1 MKTKF
6 CSLFHIVLW
15 QTHIINKKDIL
26 MNEKIE
32 NQLNLAMEI
41 SPQDLKKSQ
50 DLSVGF
56 DEETDTWDL
65 IVRYQSL
72 EQTRQIPEIRIH
84 ELLNGYAVLNVPAEY
99 VEQVAALP
107 EIIFVEK
114 PKRLEFAVTE
124 GRRVSCIPQVQVQ
137 NFEGES
143 ANDSGLFGKGVI
155 VGIVDSGIDYT
166 HSAFRNQD
174 GTTRILKLWDQMA
187 DRVYDEAEI
196 NEALMTANPY
206 ELVNSIDSSGH
217 GTHVAGIAAGNYAEN
232 KNDNLGIAT
241 QSSLIIVKMANTAS
255 GSFPQTTRL
264 MEGVDFI
271 IRQATAYQMPL
282 SLNIS
287 FGNSYGSHDGTSL
300 LSSYLD
306 SVIDGNQVSVQIGVG
321 NEGDSAG
328 HTGGYVREGV
338 IGEIELQVSN
348 YQQAFS
354 VQLWKNFSDIFE
366 LQIISPSGKNTVFF
380 NENSRIWKFRLDH
393 TDISVLYGT
402 PKPFSRFQEIYMELI
417 PQNAYVDAGIWI
429 IRILP
434 KRIVVGRYDFWLPGT
449 VAVNVNTK
457 FLSPDPDTSLTIPG
471 TTLKAVSV
479 GAYDS
484 STDVIATFSGR
495 GYLRENN
502 AVKPD
507 LVAPGVNVIS
517 ASAGGGLEVRS
528 GTSMATPF
536 VTGSAALL
544 MEWGIVRG
552 NDPFLY
558 GEKIKAYLIRGA
570 RRLPTMQSVPTPSA
584 GWGALCLSS
593 SLPE

>member
-1 MKTKF
+1 
-6 CSLFHIVLW
+6 
-15 QTHIINKKDIL
+15 
-26 MNEKIE
+26 
-32 NQLNLAMEI
+32 
-41 SPQDLKKSQ
+41 
-50 DLSVGF
+50 
-56 DEETDTWDL
+56 
-65 IVRYQSL
+65 
-72 EQTRQIPEIRIH
+72 
-84 ELLNGYAVLNVPAEY
+84 
-99 VEQVAALP
+99 
-107 EIIFVEK
+107 
-114 PKRLEFAVTE
+114 
-124 GRRVSCIPQVQVQ
+124 
-137 NFEGES
+137 
-143 ANDSGLFGKGVI
+143 
-155 VGIVDSGIDYT
+155 
-166 HSAFRNQD
+166 
-174 GTTRILKLWDQMA
+174 
-187 DRVYDEAEI
+187 
-196 NEALMTANPY
+196 
-206 ELVNSIDSSGH
+206 
-217 GTHVAGIAAGNYAEN
+217 
-232 KNDNLGIAT
+232 
-241 QSSLIIVKMANTAS
+241 
-255 GSFPQTTRL
+255 
-264 MEGVDFI
+264 
-271 IRQATAYQMPL
+271 
-282 SLNIS
+282 
-287 FGNSYGSHDGTSL
+287 
-300 LSSYLD
+300 
-306 SVIDGNQVSVQIGVG
+306 
-321 NEGDSAG
+321 
-328 HTGGYVREGV
+328 
-338 IGEIELQVSN
+338 
-348 YQQAFS
+348 
-354 VQLWKNFSDIFE
+354 
-366 LQIISPSGKNTVFF
+366 
-380 NENSRIWKFRLDH
+380 
-393 TDISVLYGT
+393 
-402 PKPFSRFQEIYMELI
+402 MELI

-502 AVKPD
+502 EVKPD

>member
-1 MKTKF
+1 
-6 CSLFHIVLW
+6 
-15 QTHIINKKDIL
+15 

-32 NQLNLAMEI
+32 NQLNLALEL
-41 SPQDLKKSQ
+41 SPQELRKSQ

-56 DEETDTWDL
+56 NEESRTWDL

-72 EQTRQIPEIRIH
+72 EQTGQIPEIQIK

-99 VEQVAALP
+99 VERVASLP

-124 GRRVSCIPQVQVQ
+124 GRRVSCIPQVQVHDFDAVNQ
-137 NFEGES
+137 RGG
-143 ANDSGLFGKGVI
+143 ALFGEGVI
-155 VGIVDSGIDYT
+155 IGVVDSGIDYT

-174 GTTRILKLWDQMA
+174 GTTRILKLWDQMTG
-187 DRVYDEAEI
+187 RVYDETEI
-196 NEALMTANPY
+196 NEALRTDDPY

-241 QSSLIIVKMANTAS
+241 QSRLIIVKMANATAD
-255 GSFPQTTRL
+255 SFPYTTRL

-271 IRQATAYQMPL
+271 IRQANAYQMPL

-300 LSSYLD
+300 LSTYLD

-328 HTGGYVREGV
+328 HTGGYVTEGM
-338 IGEIELQVSN
+338 IEEIELQVSN
-348 YQQAFS
+348 YQKSFS
-354 VQLWKNFSDIFE
+354 IQLWKNFSDVFE
-366 LQIISPSGKNTVFF
+366 LQIIAPSGNATDVF
-380 NENSRIWKFRLDH
+380 NESARIWKFSLDN
-393 TDISVLYGT
+393 TRISVLYGT

-417 PQNAYVDAGIWI
+417 PKNSYTDPGIWV

-434 KRIVVGRYDFWLPGT
+434 KRIVVGRYDCWLPGT

-457 FLSPDPDTSLTIPG
+457 FFAPDPDTTLTIPG

-484 STDVIATFSGR
+484 STDVMASFSGR
-495 GYLRENN
+495 GFLRENN
-502 AVKPD
+502 EVKPD

-570 RRLPTMQSVPTPSA
+570 RRLPSMRTVPSPSS
-584 GWGALCLSS
+584 GWGALCLRD
-593 SLPE
+593 SLPK